1 MKILIAVD
9 MEGISGVVHWDQV
22 MPGNAEYPR
31 FQAIMTEDVNAAVS
45 GAFSGGADEVLV
57 TDGHNNGRN
66 ILIEELDRRARLNS
80 SNASPLAMLQGIDS
94 GVDGV
99 IFVGYHARVGTQN
112 AILEHTWSSRRVA
125 GLWINQQPIGE
136 IGLNAA
142 LSGHF
147 GAPLLMISGDQSA
160 CAEAR
165 ALVEGIESVVVK
177 QASGRMA
184 AECLPLGVAQWE
196 IEAAAQRAVE
206 RLRGGQAPKPLRL
219 ETPLHMAL
227 DLISSE
233 MADRAALL
241 PGAQRQGRRIEYDA
255 ADMPTLYAA
264 FRCAVAL
271 ASY

>member
-22 MPGNAEYPR
+22 MPGTAEYPR
-31 FQAIMTEDVNAAVS
+31 FQAIMTQDVNAAVH
-45 GAFSGGADEVLV
+45 GAFEGGADEVLV
-57 TDGHNNGRN
+57 TDGHNTGRN

-80 SNASPLAMLQGIDS
+80 SNASPLAMVQGIDS

-125 GLWINQQPIGE
+125 GLYVNQQPIGE

-142 LSGHF
+142 MSGHF

-160 CAEAR
+160 CAEAS
-165 ALVEGIESVVVK
+165 ALVPGIESVTVK
-177 QASGRMA
+177 RASGRMA
-184 AECLPLGVAQWE
+184 AECLPPAVAQWE
-196 IEAAAQRAVE
+196 IQIAAHRVVE
-206 RLRGGQAPKPLRL
+206 RLREGQSPEPLRL
-219 ETPLHMAL
+219 EAPLQMAL
-227 DLISSE
+227 DLMTSE
-233 MADRAALL
+233 MADMAALL
-241 PGAQRQGRRIEYDA
+241 PGAQRQGRRIEYQA
-255 ADMPTLYAA
+255 ADMPALYAA

-271 ASY
+271 AI